1 MKQLGMAKNHYVSQ
15 LIIKRFAP
23 SVSTFDMQTNQIV
36 EHRQAAKIFF
46 DRDIYD
52 NDIEEKMAHDLEQPF
67 ASILDKKILNCDKIR
82 LTRNELYLVKQFLL
96 MDSVRTYTPEHFQRV
111 IKNFHSNTHRYL
123 KVNHDF
129 FDESVK
135 ALPSTEYAQVVSQ
148 FRPSGQADKL
158 NKGGANKCSEL
169 TSRRSS
175 RERRSMASEREWLPL
190 TAETSSR
197 EDVQRAERD

>member
-67 ASILDKKILNCDKIR
+67 ASILDKKILNCEKIR

-96 MDSVRTYTPEHFQRV
+96 MIAFVH
-111 IKNFHSNTHRYL
+111 I
-123 KVNHDF
+123 
-129 FDESVK
+129 
-135 ALPSTEYAQVVSQ
+135 
-148 FRPSGQADKL
+148 RPNIFSA
-158 NKGGANKCSEL
+158 
-169 TSRRSS
+169 SS
-175 RERRSMASEREWLPL
+175 RTLKATPKD
-190 TAETSSR
+190 T
-197 EDVQRAERD
+197 

>member
-1 MKQLGMAKNHYVSQ
+1 MAKNHYVSQ

-67 ASILDKKILNCDKIR
+67 ASILDKKILNCEKIR

-111 IKNFHSNTHRYL
+111 ITNFKSNTQGNERNVREHTLYPRGRL
-123 KVNHDF
+123 GADRA
-129 FDESVK
+129 DGAS
-135 ALPSTEYAQVVSQ
+135 YACGV
-148 FRPSGQADKL
+148 P
-158 NKGGANKCSEL
+158 
-169 TSRRSS
+169 
-175 RERRSMASEREWLPL
+175 
-190 TAETSSR
+190 
-197 EDVQRAERD
+197 

>member
-1 MKQLGMAKNHYVSQ
+1 MAKNHYVSQ

-67 ASILDKKILNCDKIR
+67 ASILDKKILNCEKIR

-96 MDSVRTYTPEHFQRV
+96 MDSVRTYTPEHFQHV
-111 IKNFHSNTHRYL
+111 ITNFKSNTQRYL
-123 KVNHDF
+123 KLNHDF
-129 FDESVK
+129 FDKRVK
-135 ALPSTEYAQVVSQ
+135 TLPSTES
-148 FRPSGQADKL
+148 L
-158 NKGGANKCSEL
+158 NLSAYDLHMRAMRLYLECRTTGEMINHPLATQEL
-169 TSRRSS
+169 YC
-175 RERRSMASEREWLPL
+175 
-190 TAETSSR
+190 
-197 EDVQRAERD
+197 